1 MKNKACQIR
10 KIVRNVAALEA
21 VRQIRLGLMV
31 LLLMEFF
38 LRTYYRCALSGL
50 MFLLLWLVVGPF
62 VIGQFLRKDKTKE
75 QASLLPVFCKKYR
88 YSQKE
93 LYSQMI
99 TCVVCLFYFV
109 IQQYANINSSIT
121 EYFIIFAPTFYF
133 IGMIIGFISLYF
145 HKRKKLGNILENNQL

>member
-1 MKNKACQIR
+1 MKNEACQIKR
-10 KIVRNVAALEA
+10 IVRNVATLEA
-21 VRQIRLGLMV
+21 IRLIRLSLMA

-38 LRTYYRCALSGL
+38 IRTYYRCALSGV

-62 VIGQFLRKDKTKE
+62 MIGQFLRKDKTKE

-99 TCVVCLFYFV
+99 TCVVCLFYLV

-121 EYFIIFAPTFYF
+121 QYFIIFAPAFYLV
-133 IGMIIGFISLYF
+133 GMIIGFTSLYF
-145 HKRKKLGNILENNQL
+145 HKRKKLGDILENNQL